1 MPEVINGEV
10 SVPGDT
16 LNGEINPRPQNAS
29 PQNSETEQGDPA
41 ENVVEGWPD
50 LPLSNERASA
60 SRRSWRFGLVSVFVF
75 IGWAILV
82 TRLIQLQG
90 AQRQLM
96 NDRVARQS
104 IFGEVIP
111 ARPGEIL
118 DRNGQVLALTIPCD
132 SLFAVP
138 EEISDPWDFAWRVGP
153 ILQLNA
159 DEVYHRIV
167 DNADKRFVWIQRR
180 ISDAQVATIR
190 ELNLPKTTWGLRREY
205 QRQYPQGSFASHVLG
220 IRNIDN
226 AGQGGLEQS
235 LHDLIR
241 GVDGNR
247 VMTRDARGIVMEV
260 TAERSHP
267 PKHGQTVVSTIDLLT
282 QIETERQLD
291 ALMEKWKPL
300 GACAIVMAPRTGEI
314 LAMASRPG
322 FDPNALL
329 EVPAAAWKNL
339 AVSAVFEPGSTF
351 KPFIVG
357 WAIQHKLLAFDEMI
371 DCSFGLYRMGPRIPH
386 DHHAYGAL
394 SVEDVLVKSSNI
406 GMAKIGE
413 RMGLESLYEATRAF
427 GFGRRTGIELPGEL
441 SGLLRPVTQWNV
453 YSLGS
458 IPMGQELAVT
468 PLQLITAHAAL
479 ANGGRLVRPH
489 LLRHADSQA
498 RDYVSG
504 SQIVEPGT
512 DVQSVLLDTSIA
524 EWLVQ
529 QPLKQVV
536 ERGTGKSAKIA
547 GLSIFGKTG
556 TAQKLDL
563 VTGTYSDKA
572 WVLSFVC
579 GTPAESP
586 EVLVLVMV
594 DEPTMP
600 GVQYG
605 GTVAA
610 PTASRILQFAETRV
624 WSFANPRLTTHDAP
638 ATRSNHA
645 AQ

>member
-1 MPEVINGEV
+1 MNEVLDDEDL
-10 SVPGDT
+10 VPSDAPDGV
-16 LNGEINPRPQNAS
+16 IAPQS
-29 PQNSETEQGDPA
+29 QNSSARKSEEEVCDTADD
-41 ENVVEGWPD
+41 VVDGSTD
-50 LPLSNERASA
+50 ALLKNDFSSTA
-60 SRRSWRFGLVSVFVF
+60 RRSWRFGLVAGLVFM
-75 IGWAILV
+75 GWAVLV

-96 NDRVARQS
+96 NDRITRQS

-118 DRNGQVLALTIPCD
+118 DRNGQVLAMTIPCD

-138 EEISDPWDFAWRVGP
+138 EEIPDPWDFAWRVGP
-153 ILQLNA
+153 ILNLNA
-159 DEVYHRIV
+159 DELYHRIA

-180 ISDAQVATIR
+180 ISDARISAIR
-190 ELNLPKTTWGLRREY
+190 DLNLPKTTWGLRREY

-226 AGQGGLEQS
+226 VGQGGLEQS
-235 LHDLIR
+235 LHEMIR

-260 TAERSHP
+260 TAERSHS

-291 ALMEKWKPL
+291 ALIEEWQPI
-300 GACAIVMAPRTGEI
+300 GACAIVMAPSTGEI

-329 EVPAAAWKNL
+329 AVPEAAWKNL

-357 WAIQHKLLAFDEMI
+357 WAIQHNALAFDDMI
-371 DCSFGLYRMGPRIPH
+371 DCSFGVYRMGPRILH
-386 DHHAYGAL
+386 DHHSYGAL

-413 RMGLESLYEATRAF
+413 RIGIESLYEATRAF

-489 LLRHADSQA
+489 LLKRADNQA
-498 RDYVSG
+498 QDSVSG
-504 SQIVEPGT
+504 SQIVEPGA
-512 DVQSVLLDTSIA
+512 DVQSVLLDSDIA

-529 QPLKQVV
+529 QPMKQVV
-536 ERGTGKSAKIA
+536 ERGTGKSAKIT
-547 GLSIFGKTG
+547 GLSMFGKTG

-563 VTGTYSDKA
+563 LTGTYSDKA

-579 GTPAESP
+579 GAPAEDP

-594 DEPTMP
+594 DEPTTP
-600 GVQYG
+600 GIHYG

-624 WSFANPRLTTHDAP
+624 RSFAISRLTTDDS
-638 ATRSNHA
+638 TTRRSNHA

>member
-1 MPEVINGEV
+1 
-10 SVPGDT
+10 
-16 LNGEINPRPQNAS
+16 
-29 PQNSETEQGDPA
+29 
-41 ENVVEGWPD
+41 
-50 LPLSNERASA
+50 
-60 SRRSWRFGLVSVFVF
+60 
-75 IGWAILV
+75 
-82 TRLIQLQG
+82 
-90 AQRQLM
+90 
-96 NDRVARQS
+96 
-104 IFGEVIP
+104 
-111 ARPGEIL
+111 
-118 DRNGQVLALTIPCD
+118 
-132 SLFAVP
+132 
-138 EEISDPWDFAWRVGP
+138 
-153 ILQLNA
+153 
-159 DEVYHRIV
+159 
-167 DNADKRFVWIQRR
+167 
-180 ISDAQVATIR
+180 
-190 ELNLPKTTWGLRREY
+190 
-205 QRQYPQGSFASHVLG
+205 
-220 IRNIDN
+220 
-226 AGQGGLEQS
+226 
-235 LHDLIR
+235 
-241 GVDGNR
+241 
-247 VMTRDARGIVMEV
+247 
-260 TAERSHP
+260 
-267 PKHGQTVVSTIDLLT
+267 
-282 QIETERQLD
+282 
-291 ALMEKWKPL
+291 
-300 GACAIVMAPRTGEI
+300 
-314 LAMASRPG
+314 
-322 FDPNALL
+322 
-329 EVPAAAWKNL
+329 
-339 AVSAVFEPGSTF
+339 
-351 KPFIVG
+351 
-357 WAIQHKLLAFDEMI
+357 
-371 DCSFGLYRMGPRIPH
+371 
-386 DHHAYGAL
+386 
-394 SVEDVLVKSSNI
+394 
-406 GMAKIGE
+406 MAKIGE

-468 PLQLITAHAAL
+468 PLQLITAHAVL